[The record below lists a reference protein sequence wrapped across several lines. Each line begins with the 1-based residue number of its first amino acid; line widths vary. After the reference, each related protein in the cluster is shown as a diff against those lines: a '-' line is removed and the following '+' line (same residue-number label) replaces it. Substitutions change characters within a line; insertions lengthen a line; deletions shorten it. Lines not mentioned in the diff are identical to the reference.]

1 MPPRKKT
8 IAAVA
13 KTETETEAVTV
24 TATESE
30 PITVT
35 ATVIA
40 TSTES
45 EPTQDNIIAPEPV
58 KKAKREKKTTKHKVV
73 AVITSDGIQ
82 GSFQA
87 ESRRPLIAHL
97 PVHSNEIQFH
107 DQPFVYDPNPP
118 SSFEAFNVAEIDPF
132 AEEGTYEPA
141 PKKDVEEFS
150 GLEEINRRDESNTV
164 VKKVEQST
172 SYAPQTHLRKEYGP
186 STLLVQ
192 FSNTKHTHELPSKTD
207 LACFWCCDTFEG
219 RPCVIPTRIVDDT
232 WHVYGCFC
240 TPQCC
245 MAYLLSELIDTHTR
259 WERIA
264 LLNRLYGMNTNGRI
278 YPAPSR
284 ESLQRFGGPISI
296 QDFRGMCDAQRV
308 RVDIHMPPMVS
319 ILSSMDTKPIDFYET
334 TMRNSLTSPYQCA
347 PVKSADEPATLKLK
361 RNKPL
366 KDKESTLDACL
377 QIMGKSD

>member
-8 IAAVA
+8 V
-13 KTETETEAVTV
+13 VT
-24 TATESE
+24 
-30 PITVT
+30 PIT
-35 ATVIA
+35 
-40 TSTES
+40 
-45 EPTQDNIIAPEPV
+45 APVKEEVETNNLVPIDEPV
-58 KKAKREKKTTKHKVV
+58 KKAKREKKSTKHKVV
-73 AVITSDGIQ
+73 AVVTADGIQ
-82 GSFQA
+82 GSFQPEA
-87 ESRRPLIAHL
+87 RRPLIAHL
-97 PVHSNEIQFH
+97 PIHSSEIQFH
-107 DQPFVYDPNPP
+107 DQLFVYDPKPP
-118 SSFEAFNVAEIDPF
+118 GVFEAFNVAEIDPF

-141 PKKDVEEFS
+141 PAKIDEFT
-150 GLEEINRRDESNTV
+150 GLDEIQFSKPETTTH
-164 VKKVEQST
+164 VKKSGEQVVS
-172 SYAPQTHLRKEYGP
+172 ATHTPVFRKEYGP
-186 STLLVQ
+186 TTLLVQ
-192 FSNTKHTHELPSKTD
+192 FSNTKHTQELPQKTD

-219 RPCVIPTRIVDDT
+219 RPCVIPLRIVEDV

-264 LLNRLYGMNTNGRI
+264 LLNRLYSMNTNGRI

-296 QDFRGMCDAQRV
+296 EDLRGICDAQRT

-334 TMRNSLTSPYQCA
+334 PLRNIFTSPYQSA
-347 PVKSADEPATLKLK
+347 VVKTTDEHVPLKLK
-361 RNKPL
+361 RSKPL

-377 QIMGKSD
+377 QLMGKTDLDKN